1 MFATY
6 LFIIMQAKINNFS
19 VEQQALSQFAKI
31 LSHPARIAI
40 IQVLAKKKT
49 CISGDISKE
58 IPQLN
63 RVTVSQHLQELKNF
77 GLIKGETEGVKVCY
91 CLDGEKFTEF
101 QKLFDIFFRQTISQ
115 IQNIC
120 C

>member
-1 MFATY
+1 
-6 LFIIMQAKINNFS
+6 MQAKLDDFT
-19 VEQQALSQFAKI
+19 EMQQSISLFAK
-31 LSHPARIAI
+31 LFSHPARVAI
-40 IQVLAKKKT
+40 VQLLAQKKQ

-77 GLIKGETEGVKVCY
+77 GIIKGEVSGVKVCY
-91 CLDGEKFTEF
+91 CINEEQFAKYQQLFTAFFADIKTCCGTDEK
-101 QKLFDIFFRQTISQ
+101 
-115 IQNIC
+115 C